1 MGTLTVKEVQ
11 AIVRKG
17 ESGRYGDGEGLYL
30 MLPPKGSPY
39 WMIRYT
45 INGKRKAL
53 TLGKQTDLSLAEAR
67 SEADAARKKV
77 RSGNDPVA
85 ERKLNRPPTLTT
97 VNDLFEDWLVD
108 LKKRLK
114 NPQIPARVFKKD
126 ISPQIGLLTIDKVTP
141 LDVRAIIRKISDSGR
156 PSISNDALL
165 YMKQLFNHAIKLGLT
180 MNNPAAAFRVND
192 AGGVEKSRE
201 RALTL
206 EEIGFV
212 FEKFKENSDSFS
224 RDNYIA
230 CALLILLGVRKT
242 ELTESQWKEFDLENC
257 KWVLPANR
265 SKTGKEIAIP
275 LSPLALDFFNELKVR
290 ACGSEYV
297 FPNRRVSKSLHMG
310 KDTLNRAIAKLF
322 GQEPGKKIQPPNRME
337 NLEYF
342 TVHDL
347 RRTCRSLLASLS
359 VPPHIAERC
368 LNHKIEG
375 VQGIYDRYDYFEE
388 RKEAL
393 NHLSNHLRE
402 KLYKIKPN

>member
-1 MGTLTVKEVQ
+1 MGKLTVKEVQ

-53 TLGKQTDLSLAEAR
+53 TLGKQTDLSLTEAR

-77 RSGNDPVA
+77 RTGNDPVA
-85 ERKLNRPPTLTT
+85 ERKLNRPASITT
-97 VNDLFEDWLVD
+97 MNELFDDWFVELQ
-108 LKKRLK
+108 KRLK

-126 ISPQIGLLTIDKVTP
+126 ISPQIGLLAIDKVTA
-141 LDVRAIIRKISDSGR
+141 LDVRAIIRKISDTGR

-180 MNNPAAAFRVND
+180 MNNPAAAFKVND

-206 EEIGFV
+206 EEISFV
-212 FEKFKENSDSFS
+212 FKKFKENSDSFS

-290 ACGSEYV
+290 ACDSEYV

-322 GQEPGKKIQPPNRME
+322 GQEPGKKIQPLNRME

-388 RKEAL
+388 RRQAI
-393 NHLSNHLRE
+393 NILSN
-402 KLYKIKPN
+402 KLAEITF

>member
-67 SEADAARKKV
+67 SEAEAARKKV

-85 ERKLNRPPTLTT
+85 ERKLNRPAAITT
-97 VNDLFEDWLVD
+97 VNELFDDWLIE
-108 LKKRLK
+108 LQKRLK

-126 ISPQIGLLTIDKVTP
+126 ISPQIGLLAIDKVTP

-165 YMKQLFNHAIKLGLT
+165 YMKQLFNHAVKLGLT

-206 EEIGFV
+206 EEIGYV

-275 LSPLALDFFNELKVR
+275 LSPLAMDFFNELKVR

-322 GQEPGKKIQPPNRME
+322 GQEPGKKIQPLNRME

-375 VQGIYDRYDYFEE
+375 VQGIYDRYDYYYE
-388 RKEAL
+388 RKKAL
-393 NHLSNHLRE
+393 EEISKVVMFRL
-402 KLYKIKPN
+402 

>member
-17 ESGRYGDGEGLYL
+17 ESGRFGDGEGLYL

-85 ERKLNRPPTLTT
+85 ERKLNRPATLTT

-114 NPQIPARVFKKD
+114 NPQIPARVYRKD
-126 ISPQIGLLTIDKVTP
+126 ISPQIGLLAIDKVTP
-141 LDVRAIIRKISDSGR
+141 LDVRAIIRKISDTGR

-212 FEKFKENSDSFS
+212 FGKFKENSDSFS

-242 ELTESQWKEFDLENC
+242 ELTESKWTEYRLEDS
-257 KWVLPANR
+257 KWVLPADR
-265 SKTGKEIAIP
+265 SKTGREIAIP
-275 LSPLALDFFNELKVR
+275 LSPLALTFFNELKVR

-297 FPNRRVSKSLHMG
+297 FPNRRVSKTPHMG

-322 GQEPGKKIQPPNRME
+322 GKEPGKKVQPPNQMG

-375 VQGIYDRYDYFEE
+375 VEGVYDRYDYYKE
-388 RKEAL
+388 RSLALGELSKEVCAIF
-393 NHLSNHLRE
+393 N
-402 KLYKIKPN
+402 

>member
-85 ERKLNRPPTLTT
+85 ERKLNRPATLTT

-114 NPQIPARVFKKD
+114 NPQIPARVYRKD
-126 ISPQIGLLTIDKVTP
+126 ISPQIGLLAIDKVTP
-141 LDVRAIIRKISDSGR
+141 LDVRAIIRKISDTGR

-180 MNNPAAAFRVND
+180 MNNPAAAFKVND

-206 EEIGFV
+206 EEVGFV
-212 FEKFKENSDSFS
+212 FKKFAENSDSFS

-242 ELTESQWKEFDLENC
+242 ELTESKWTEYKLEDR
-257 KWVLPANR
+257 KWVLPAWR

-275 LSPLALDFFNELKVR
+275 LSPLALDFFQELRVR

-322 GQEPGKKIQPPNRME
+322 GQEPGKKIQPPNKME
-337 NLEYF
+337 DLQYF

-359 VPPHIAERC
+359 IPPHIAERC
-368 LNHKIEG
+368 LNHKIDG
-375 VQGIYDRYDYFEE
+375 VQGVYDRYDYFEE
-388 RKEAL
+388 RKDAL
-393 NHLSNHLRE
+393 NHLSTNLHNGLVQ
-402 KLYKIKPN
+402 N

>member
-17 ESGRYGDGEGLYL
+17 EAGRYGDGEGLYL

-53 TLGKQTDLSLAEAR
+53 SLGKQTDLSLAEAR

-77 RSGNDPVA
+77 RAGTDPVA
-85 ERKLNRPPTLTT
+85 ERKLSRPAAITT
-97 VNDLFEDWLVD
+97 VNELFDDWFVELQ
-108 LKKRLK
+108 KRLK

-126 ISPQIGLLTIDKVTP
+126 ISPQIGLLAIDKVTP
-141 LDVRAIIRKISDSGR
+141 LDVRAIIRKIFDSGR

-212 FEKFKENSDSFS
+212 FKKFKENSDSFS

-242 ELTESQWKEFDLENC
+242 ELTESKWTEYKLEDS
-257 KWVLPANR
+257 KWVLPAER

-275 LSPLALDFFNELKVR
+275 LSSLALTFFNELKVR

-297 FPNRRVSKSLHMG
+297 FPNRRVSKTPHMG

-322 GQEPGKKIQPPNRME
+322 GQEPGKKIQPINKME

-375 VQGIYDRYDYFEE
+375 VQGVYDRHDYYDE

-393 NHLSNHLRE
+393 NNLSTHLIDDLVQ
-402 KLYKIKPN
+402 IK

>member
-17 ESGRYGDGEGLYL
+17 EAGRYGDGEGLYL

-77 RSGNDPVA
+77 RAGNDSVA
-85 ERKLNRPPTLTT
+85 ERKLSRPAAITT
-97 VNDLFEDWLVD
+97 VHELFDDWFVELQ
-108 LKKRLK
+108 KRLK

-126 ISPQIGLLTIDKVTP
+126 ISPQIGLLAIDKVTP
-141 LDVRAIIRKISDSGR
+141 MDVRAIIRKISDSGR

-165 YMKQLFNHAIKLGLT
+165 YMKQLFNHAIKLALT
-180 MNNPAAAFRVND
+180 MNNPAAAFKEND

-212 FEKFKENSDSFS
+212 FKKFKENSDSFS

-230 CALLILLGVRKT
+230 CALLILLGIRKT
-242 ELTESQWKEFDLENC
+242 ELTESKWTEFNQEDI

-275 LSPLALDFFNELKVR
+275 LSPFALDFFNELKVR
-290 ACGSEYV
+290 ACGSKYV
-297 FPNRRVSKSLHMG
+297 FPNRRVSKTPHMG
-310 KDTLNRAIAKLF
+310 KDTLNRAIAKMF
-322 GQEPGKKIQPPNRME
+322 GQEPGKKIQQQNKME
-337 NLEYF
+337 SLEYF

-368 LNHKIEG
+368 MNHKIEG
-375 VQGIYDRYDYFEE
+375 VQGVYDRYDYYNE

-393 NHLSNHLRE
+393 NNLSINL
-402 KLYKIKPN
+402 KIHIVQN

>member
-1 MGTLTVKEVQ
+1 MGTLAVKEVQ
-11 AIVRKG
+11 SIVRKG

-77 RSGNDPVA
+77 RLGNDPVA
-85 ERKLNRPPTLTT
+85 ERKLNRPATLTT

-114 NPQIPARVFKKD
+114 NPQIPARVYRKD
-126 ISPQIGLLTIDKVTP
+126 IAPTVGLVAIDKVTP
-141 LDVRAIIRKISDSGR
+141 LDVRAIIRKISDTGR

-180 MNNPAAAFRVND
+180 MNNPAAAFKVND

-206 EEIGFV
+206 KEISFV
-212 FEKFKENSDSFS
+212 FKKFKENSDSFS

-310 KDTLNRAIAKLF
+310 KDTLNRAIVKLF
-322 GQEPGKKIQPPNRME
+322 GQEPGKKIQPPNKME

-342 TVHDL
+342 TIHDL

-359 VPPHIAERC
+359 VPPHIAEIC

-375 VQGIYDRYDYFEE
+375 VQGVYDRYDYFIE

-393 NHLSNHLRE
+393 NNLSNQLRD
-402 KLYKIKPN
+402 KFVQN

>member
-85 ERKLNRPPTLTT
+85 ERKLNRPAAITT
-97 VNDLFEDWLVD
+97 VNELFTDWLIE
-108 LKKRLK
+108 LQKRLK

-126 ISPQIGLLTIDKVTP
+126 ISPQIGLLAIDKVTP
-141 LDVRAIIRKISDSGR
+141 LDVRAVIRKISDSGR

-242 ELTESQWKEFDLENC
+242 ELTESKWTEYRLEDS
-257 KWVLPANR
+257 KWVLPADR
-265 SKTGKEIAIP
+265 SKTGREIAIP
-275 LSPLALDFFNELKVR
+275 LSPLALTFFNELKVR

-297 FPNRRVSKSLHMG
+297 FPNRRVSKTPHMG
-310 KDTLNRAIAKLF
+310 KDTLNRALAKLF
-322 GQEPGKKIQPPNRME
+322 GQEPGKKIQPPNKMK

-375 VQGIYDRYDYFEE
+375 VQGIYDRYDYYEE
-388 RKEAL
+388 RKKAL
-393 NHLSNHLRE
+393 NRMDKMLER
-402 KLYKIKPN
+402 IFV

>member
-53 TLGKQTDLSLAEAR
+53 TLGRQTDLSLAEAR
-67 SEADAARKKV
+67 SEADTARKKV

-85 ERKLNRPPTLTT
+85 ERKLSRPTAITT
-97 VNDLFEDWLVD
+97 VNELFADWLVE
-108 LKKRLK
+108 LQKRLK

-126 ISPQIGLLTIDKVTP
+126 ISPQIGLLAVDKVTP
-141 LDVRAIIRKISDSGR
+141 LDVRAIIRKISDSRR

-165 YMKQLFNHAIKLGLT
+165 YMKQLFNHAVKLGLT
-180 MNNPAAAFRVND
+180 MNNPAAAFRVSD

-242 ELTESQWKEFDLENC
+242 ELTESKWTEYKLEDS
-257 KWVLPANR
+257 KWVLPADR
-265 SKTGKEIAIP
+265 SKTGREIAIP
-275 LSPLALDFFNELKVR
+275 LSPLALTFFNELKVR

-297 FPNRRVSKSLHMG
+297 FPNRRVSKTPHMG

-322 GQEPGKKIQPPNRME
+322 GQEPGKKIQPPNKMK

-368 LNHKIEG
+368 LNHKIKG
-375 VQGIYDRYDYFEE
+375 VQGIYDRYDYYEE
-388 RKEAL
+388 RKKAL
-393 NHLSNHLRE
+393 NRMDKMLER
-402 KLYKIKPN
+402 IFV